1 MAVEFTPSQ
10 SAVLELRDEKS
21 IVLEAYD
28 FLDEKRLL
36 LAAELLKQ
44 LEDFE
49 KLSDRLEQ
57 QRHLCR
63 SAMGS
68 AVSRH
73 GLHGVQLYP
82 PAEIEAHLSRE
93 QRPFMGVTLAKSE
106 LDAEDAPDNLLVA
119 NPSPEAVD
127 TGNEF
132 RELFFLAAVLAGI
145 SGNLHRLMDE
155 YQKTERR
162 ARALENVVIPEI
174 EQLLVNMTAQLEEF
188 DQEEIIRTHR
198 GHQQAS

>member
-10 SAVLELRDEKS
+10 SAVLELREEKG

-44 LEDFE
+44 LTDFE
-49 KLSDRLEQ
+49 KLGDRLEQ

-63 SAMGS
+63 SALGS
-68 AVSRH
+68 AVARH
-73 GLHGVQLYP
+73 GLHGVQFYP
-82 PAEIEAHLSRE
+82 PADIEARLSNE
-93 QRPFMGVTLAKSE
+93 QRPFMGVTLVKSQLE
-106 LDAEDAPDNLLVA
+106 VEDRPDTRQALNA
-119 NPSPEAVD
+119 SPEAVE
-127 TGNEF
+127 TSKAF
-132 RELFFLAAVLAGI
+132 RQLLQLAAVLAGI

-174 EQLLVNMTAQLEEF
+174 EQLLVNMTSQLEEF

-198 GHQQAS
+198 GHQQAN

>member
-10 SAVLELRDEKS
+10 SAVLELREEKG

-44 LEDFE
+44 LTDFE
-49 KLSDRLEQ
+49 KLGDRLEQ

-63 SAMGS
+63 SALGS
-68 AVSRH
+68 AVARH
-73 GLHGVQLYP
+73 GLHGVQFYP
-82 PAEIEAHLSRE
+82 PADIEARLSNE
-93 QRPFMGVTLAKSE
+93 QRPFMGVTLVKSQLE
-106 LDAEDAPDNLLVA
+106 VEDRPDTRQALNA
-119 NPSPEAVD
+119 SPEAVE
-127 TGNEF
+127 TSKAL
-132 RELFFLAAVLAGI
+132 RQLLQLAAVLAGI

-174 EQLLVNMTAQLEEF
+174 EQLLVNMTSQLEEF

-198 GHQQAS
+198 GHQQAN